1 VAQLTM
7 AGLEVDGVESVAG
20 EFTGVIVGE
29 IVAVEQHP
37 DADKLRVCQVA
48 GLAEGP
54 AQVVCGAPNAR
65 VGIKVP
71 FATIGAKLPGN
82 FQIKKAK
89 LRGVESFGMLCA
101 QTELQA
107 GEDDSGLWELAADA
121 PVGSNLRE
129 DRKSTRLN
137 SSHVKISYAV

>member
-1 VAQLTM
+1 DWSSDVCSSDL
-7 AGLEVDGVESVAG
+7 
-20 EFTGVIVGE
+20 
-29 IVAVEQHP
+29 
-37 DADKLRVCQVA
+37 DKLRVCQVA

-129 DRKSTRLN
+129 YLHLDD
-137 SSHVKISYAV
+137 